1 MIIRWSML
9 FQPMIRWISNEKL
22 KNGRN
27 PAGTNIS
34 IENSTKYSKSINY
47 LIVHSASTAH
57 TNYITSTI
65 IIHTK
70 KETDFICGYFA
81 RDGTSIGNNAGF
93 SILCTHFFDCFLC
106 NECKQT
112 CLFLFHGVFRWKVP
126 SIWYGSQL
134 SVCSFLLSL
143 FSGYWP
149 WTFQVNIDF
158 IFMLFLHFIHFS
170 LLSLSPS
177 LSDSSVLHCFVPF
190 CLLSSFICSEPFI
203 QGTLIVIP
211 SLQHFRF
218 SALFDVVFLPEHF
231 HNSIYSLYNQFNS
244 KWISKFPIN
253 ILAVW

>member
-1 MIIRWSML
+1 
-9 FQPMIRWISNEKL
+9 MIRWISNEKL

-126 SIWYGSQL
+126 SIWYGSKL

-158 IFMLFLHFIHFS
+158 FSCYSYTSFTFPCSRSLRLFQTLPSYIVSFHFVCSPLSFVQSRLFKGHW
-170 LLSLSPS
+170 LLFPLYSTFAFP
-177 LSDSSVLHCFVPF
+177 HCF
-190 CLLSSFICSEPFI
+190 
-203 QGTLIVIP
+203 T
-211 SLQHFRF
+211 
-218 SALFDVVFLPEHF
+218 
-231 HNSIYSLYNQFNS
+231 
-244 KWISKFPIN
+244 
-253 ILAVW
+253 